1 MALHTFMLKCFNEE
15 GPRWSSLIARFG
27 GDKRNVQMELY
38 KRDSESLSFL
48 QVGPVPPPRLS
59 LPASLSFIYSLSAEL
74 RKSENR
80 PEPGHDCYFPARELH
95 HYNSPHSSPPRK
107 RTSQSRGWLM
117 PGPPELCLAP
127 VHGRCLLVR
136 PGKNICVGWG
146 PSSTRLQSGSPSIY

>member
-1 MALHTFMLKCFNEE
+1 MQALGETRETCRWNSTREIQNPFRSSTLALF
-15 GPRWSSLIARFG
+15 PRP
-27 GDKRNVQMELY
+27 VY
-38 KRDSESLSFL
+38 PFL
-48 QVGPVPPPRLS
+48 P
-59 LPASLSFIYSLSAEL
+59 LSFIYSLSAEL

-107 RTSQSRGWLM
+107 RTSQSRGGLM

-136 PGKNICVGWG
+136 PGKNICVGWE
-146 PSSTRLQSGSPSIY
+146 PSSTRLKSGSPSIY